1 MENAMDMS
9 TLSRAELEGAL
20 LSSPHDGTDNRVCDP
35 IADHDARGSHTNL
48 VSHRLQVARELL
60 LRDLRDRMC
69 SGPIMGSPQAV
80 RDWLRLYCADLQQE
94 VFILLYLT
102 AHHALIEA
110 VQQFSGTLT
119 QTAVYPREVVRGA
132 LQRNAA
138 AVILAHN
145 HPSGQAEPSR
155 ADEHVTQTLKS
166 ALTLVDVRVLDHL
179 VVAGDQVVSMAER
192 GLV

>member
-1 MENAMDMS
+1 MDMS
-9 TLSRAELEGAL
+9 TLSRAELESDL
-20 LSSPHDGTDNRVCDP
+20 LYLPHANTENRACDP
-35 IADHDARGSHTNL
+35 GAGDDTRCSRVDL

-60 LRDLRDRMC
+60 LRDLRDQMC
-69 SGPIMGSPQAV
+69 AGPIMGSPQAV
-80 RDWLRLYCADLQQE
+80 RDWLRLYCAGLRHE

-102 AHHALIEA
+102 AQHALIEA

-132 LQRNAA
+132 LDRNAA
-138 AVILAHN
+138 AVVLCHN

-166 ALTLVDVRVLDHL
+166 ALALVDVRVLDHL
-179 VVAGDQVVSMAER
+179 LVAGDQVTSFADR

>member
-1 MENAMDMS
+1 MDMS
-9 TLSRAELEGAL
+9 TLSRAELEGDL
-20 LSSPHDGTDNRVCDP
+20 LSLPHGGTENRVCDP
-35 IADHDARGSHTNL
+35 GEADDERCSRTEL
-48 VSHRLQVARELL
+48 VGHKLQVARELL
-60 LRDLRDRMC
+60 LRALRDRMC
-69 SGPIMGSPQAV
+69 AGPIMNSPQAV
-80 RDWLRLYCADLQQE
+80 RDWLRLYCAGLQNE

-102 AHHALIEA
+102 AQHALIEA

-132 LQRNAA
+132 LERNAA
-138 AVILAHN
+138 AVVLCHN

-166 ALTLVDVRVLDHL
+166 ALALVDVRVLDHL
-179 VVAGDQVVSMAER
+179 VVAGDQVTSMAER